1 MRARHTIFVG
11 LLALGLAAPAF
22 AQDDQP
28 ADVTA
33 RRERASEPLQTVI
46 PDQFA
51 DDGEYDGAD
60 WGEEWGE
67 DPFGG
72 AADEAWREAAEEQA
86 AAEHHFDLPQFLAQ
100 AVNFV
105 LWLAIVIFLAR
116 GPVSE
121 FLKNRR
127 LSVEEGLVEARQLK
141 EAAEAKYADYS
152 ERLERLDQEL
162 EKLRS
167 EMVQAGE
174 AERDRI
180 IDEAE
185 ARAARMRADTK
196 FVIEQQ
202 MKQLRADLTREAIE
216 AAVAAAEK
224 ALTEQVAEADQ
235 TRLAQDYLD
244 GLESSMKDEV
254 RA

>member
-1 MRARHTIFVG
+1 MIKRAILFVLVLGG
-11 LLALGLAAPAF
+11 LVAPAF
-22 AQDDQP
+22 AQD
-28 ADVTA
+28 A
-33 RRERASEPLQTVI
+33 RPERANEPLQQII

-51 DDGEYDGAD
+51 DDGEYDGED

-72 AADEAWREAAEEQA
+72 ENDARWHEAEEEQA
-86 AAEHHFDLPQFLAQ
+86 PAEHHFDAQQFFAQ

-105 LWLAIVIFLAR
+105 LWLAIVIYLAR
-116 GPVSE
+116 GPVTE

-152 ERLERLDQEL
+152 ERLERLDEEL
-162 EKLRS
+162 EKLRT

-180 IDEAE
+180 IDDAE
-185 ARAARMRADTK
+185 ARAARMRADAK

-216 AAVAAAEK
+216 AAVGAAEK
-224 ALTEQVAEADQ
+224 VLTEKIQEADQ

-254 RA
+254 QA